1 MHLHTYTY
9 HIHINNNSTYT
20 HKKKKTIIDFAMLR
34 RSVCRR
40 TIFDACYVLNLD
52 RRPDRWTHTQRQIR
66 RAKLDKFLR
75 PCVDVTRVSGVD
87 GATLDVA
94 ALHKAGVITDLG
106 YERYQL
112 PTGQKLFGMDLT
124 NGAIGCALGHR
135 AVWQRVVA
143 EKKQC
148 ALILED
154 DVEFH
159 HRFARQFADRWS
171 RVPAD
176 WGVVHLGGLDLL
188 ASGKPPRP
196 YVADGIRLAYQ
207 GHREL
212 TAYIVHAA
220 SAQRCLDLSLP
231 MTWQVHITSCLADD
245 AAAQDKY
252 ICDPKMYVFQPSLV
266 IQITSLGTDVQKK
279 AADNPALE
287 DAARRMR
294 EFVGGGTSVR

>member
-1 MHLHTYTY
+1 
-9 HIHINNNSTYT
+9 
-20 HKKKKTIIDFAMLR
+20 MLR
-34 RSVCRR
+34 VSACRR
-40 TIFDACYVLNLD
+40 AIFDACYVLNLD
-52 RRPDRWTHTQRQIR
+52 RRPDRWAHAQRQIA
-66 RAKLDKFLR
+66 RAKLQKFFK
-75 PCVDVTRVSGVD
+75 PHVDVTRVSGVD

-94 ALHKAGVITDLG
+94 ELHRSGVLTDLG

-112 PTGQKLFGMDLT
+112 PTAQKLFGMDLT

-143 EKKQC
+143 AQQRC
-148 ALILED
+148 ALVLED

-159 HRFARQFADRWS
+159 HRFARQLQERWT

-188 ASGKPPRP
+188 AAGKPPRP
-196 YVADGIRLAYQ
+196 YVAEGVRLAYQ

-212 TAYIVHAA
+212 TAYVVHAA
-220 SAQRCLDLSLP
+220 AAQRCLDLSLP
-231 MTWQVHITSCLADD
+231 MTWQVDTHISSCLADD
-245 AAAQDKY
+245 PKAQDKY

-266 IQITSLGTDVQKK
+266 IQLTSLGTDVQKK
-279 AADNPALE
+279 AAANPALE

-294 EFVGGGTSVR
+294 EFIGGGTSVR